1 MLGRTLERRCSSDV
15 QSRQMFSLLEFVD
28 SYGGQVPS
36 NGFVKM
42 FGPNMQIVAPHRPLR
57 KQKNGRPSQ
66 GGLSGGSGRLEERNP
81 QVKTTPRLLSPRVT
95 QSCSAFDRPM
105 SIFTMMDTVEKPTE
119 SRGRRVPV
127 TVSHSASVYHS
138 LSGFCR
144 NKIRAT
150 PLRGH
155 LRMVIFVTPVAAYVT
170 AKPPAHA

>member
-1 MLGRTLERRCSSDV
+1 MFNHAKCFHFWNSWIRMAVKFHRTVSSKCLD
-15 QSRQMFSLLEFVD
+15 QTCKLLRPTDHCV
-28 SYGGQVPS
+28 
-36 NGFVKM
+36 NRKM
-42 FGPNMQIVAPHRPLR
+42 AAPHRAAFL
-57 KQKNGRPSQ
+57 GE
-66 GGLSGGSGRLEERNP
+66 SGRLEERNP

-105 SIFTMMDTVEKPTE
+105 SIFTMMDPVEKPTE

-144 NKIRAT
+144 NKIRAK
-150 PLRGH
+150 PPPGH